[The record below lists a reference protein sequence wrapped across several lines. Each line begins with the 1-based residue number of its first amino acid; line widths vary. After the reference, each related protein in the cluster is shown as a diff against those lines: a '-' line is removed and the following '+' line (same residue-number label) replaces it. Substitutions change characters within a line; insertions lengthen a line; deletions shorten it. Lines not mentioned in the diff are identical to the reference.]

1 MKKKLLSLVL
11 AGAMVASTSV
21 SAFAAGT
28 NNVIKDSDTSAPT
41 TNVEITGEVLGNSGQ
56 RPEGKF
62 NVTVPTTAM
71 FTVTQEG
78 NLQGTTIKVINNGT
92 QSIDVYADKFL
103 DTQVGTGIKVVSE
116 DNLVGADRTN
126 VSLKLKGNVNT
137 LFLKSES
144 ESQRSDNHTGL
155 YKTANLEDNNKA
167 TADTDL
173 KIANIKSNDQ
183 YDLTLSGSAGKSN
196 PEQVNAVSNSF
207 TLTLKI
213 KKSNSN

>member
-21 SAFAAGT
+21 SAFAAGADK
-28 NNVIKDSDTSAPT
+28 VIKDSDTSAPT
-41 TNVEITGEVLGNSGQ
+41 TNVEITGEVINNSGE

-62 NVTVPTTAM
+62 NVTVPTAAM

-78 NLQGTTIKVINNGT
+78 NLQGTIIKVINNGT

-103 DTQVGTGIKVVSE
+103 DTQVGTGINVISE
-116 DNLVGADRTN
+116 DGLNDVNRTN

-137 LFLKSES
+137 LFLKSEN
-144 ESQRSDNHTGL
+144 ERSDNHTGL
-155 YKTANLEDNNKA
+155 YKNADLQSGNEA

-173 KIANIKSNDQ
+173 KIANIKSNDE
-183 YDLTLSGSAGKSN
+183 YDLTLSGEAGKNKQAVSD
-196 PEQVNAVSNSF
+196 AVSNSF

-213 KKSNSN
+213 KKSAKQ

>member
-28 NNVIKDSDTSAPT
+28 DNVIKDSDTSAPT
-41 TNVEITGEVLGNSGQ
+41 TNVEITGEVLSHSGQ

-62 NVTVPTTAM
+62 NVTVPTAAM
-71 FTVTQEG
+71 FTVTKEG
-78 NLQGTTIKVINNGT
+78 NLQGTTIKVTNNGT

-103 DTQVGTGIKVVSE
+103 DTQVGGGINVISE
-116 DNLVGADRTN
+116 NGLNDVDRTN

-144 ESQRSDNHTGL
+144 ERADNHTGL
-155 YKTANLEDNNKA
+155 YKNADLEASNKA
-167 TADTDL
+167 TDDADL
-173 KIANIKSNDQ
+173 KIANIQSKDE
-183 YDLTLSGSAGKSN
+183 YDLTLSGSAGKSST
-196 PEQVNAVSNSF
+196 EVTNAVSNSF

-213 KKSNSN
+213 KKSK

>member
-28 NNVIKDSDTSAPT
+28 DNVIKDSDTSAPT
-41 TNVEITGEVLGNSGQ
+41 TNVEITGEVLNNSGQ

-62 NVTVPTTAM
+62 NVTVPTAAM
-71 FTVTQEG
+71 FTVTEQG

-103 DTQVGTGIKVVSE
+103 DTQVGTGIKVISE
-116 DNLVGADRTN
+116 NGLNDVDRTN
-126 VSLKLKGNVNT
+126 VSLKLEGNVKT
-137 LFLKSES
+137 LFLKSEN
-144 ESQRSDNHTGL
+144 ERDDNHTGL
-155 YKTANLEDNNKA
+155 YNNADLGDNNKA
-167 TADTDL
+167 TRDEDL
-173 KIANIKSNDQ
+173 KIANIKSNKE
-183 YDLTLSGSAGKSN
+183 YDLTLSGSAGKSTQQ
-196 PEQVNAVSNSF
+196 QVSNAVSNSF

>member
-28 NNVIKDSDTSAPT
+28 DNVIKDSDTSAPT
-41 TNVEITGEVLGNSGQ
+41 TNVEITGEVLSHSGQ

-62 NVTVPTTAM
+62 NVTVPTAAM

-78 NLQGTTIKVINNGT
+78 NLQGTIIKVINNGT

-103 DTQVGTGIKVVSE
+103 DTQVGDGIKVISE
-116 DNLVGADRTN
+116 NGLSGVDRTN

-144 ESQRSDNHTGL
+144 ESEREDKHTGL
-155 YKTANLEDNNKA
+155 YKNADLGASNKA
-167 TADTDL
+167 TEDADL
-173 KIANIKSNDQ
+173 KIANIKSKDED
-183 YDLTLSGSAGKSN
+183 DLSLTGSAGKSN
-196 PEQVNAVSNSF
+196 TEVTNAVSNSF

-213 KKSNSN
+213 KKSK

>member
-28 NNVIKDSDTSAPT
+28 DKVIKDSDTSAPT
-41 TNVEITGEVLGNSGQ
+41 TDVEITGEVLGSSGQ

-62 NVTVPTTAM
+62 NVTIPTAAM
-71 FTVTQEG
+71 FTVTEQG
-78 NLQGTTIKVINNGT
+78 NLQSATIKVVNNGT

-103 DTQVGTGIKVVSE
+103 DTQVGTGINVVSE
-116 DNLVGADRTN
+116 DDLGDVDRTH

-144 ESQRSDNHTGL
+144 ERTDKHTGL
-155 YKTANLEDNNKA
+155 YKNADLEDGNKA
-167 TADTDL
+167 TAETDL
-173 KIANIKSNDQ
+173 KIANIKSNNE
-183 YDLTLSGSAGKSN
+183 YDLTLSGNAGRGSQSVTD
-196 PEQVNAVSNSF
+196 PVSDSF

>member
-28 NNVIKDSDTSAPT
+28 DKVIKDSETSTPT
-41 TNVEITGEVLGNSGQ
+41 TDVEITGEVLSTSGQ

-62 NVTVPTTAM
+62 NVTVPTAAM
-71 FTVTQEG
+71 FTVTQQG

-116 DNLVGADRTN
+116 NGLNDVDRTN
-126 VSLKLKGNVNT
+126 VSLKLEGNVKT

-144 ESQRSDNHTGL
+144 ESERSDKHTGL
-155 YKTANLEDNNKA
+155 YNNADLADGNKA
-167 TADTDL
+167 TRDEDL
-173 KIANIKSNDQ
+173 KIANIKSNNE
-183 YDLTLSGSAGKSN
+183 YDLTLSGNAGKSN
-196 PEQVNAVSNSF
+196 SQEIKAVSNSF

-213 KKSNSN
+213 KKSN

>member
-21 SAFAAGT
+21 SAFAAGADK
-28 NNVIKDSDTSAPT
+28 VIKDSDTSAPT
-41 TNVEITGEVLGNSGQ
+41 TNVEITGEVINNSGQ

-62 NVTVPTTAM
+62 NVTVPTAAM

-78 NLQGTTIKVINNGT
+78 KLQGTTIKVINNGT

-103 DTQVGTGIKVVSE
+103 DTQVGTGIKVIPESGLTSV
-116 DNLVGADRTN
+116 DRTN
-126 VSLKLKGNVNT
+126 VSLKLEGNVKA

-144 ESQRSDNHTGL
+144 ESERDDNHTGL
-155 YKTANLEDNNKA
+155 YNNADLEASNKA
-167 TADTDL
+167 TTDEDL
-173 KIANIKSNDQ
+173 KIANIKSNNE
-183 YDLTLSGSAGKSN
+183 YDLTLSGSAGKN
-196 PEQVNAVSNSF
+196 NQAVNNAVSNSF

-213 KKSNSN
+213 KKSN